1 MDLAAALHHP
11 LFQSVV
17 LPLLLSLA
25 GIGALR
31 AVAGPARAGAGIG
44 LAVLAATV
52 WLMGWPTQPASV
64 MQKLP
69 WIFAASWLL
78 GIVLDAATTSRL
90 LHWLGLGAGW
100 LAASWWLGSSGL
112 GAGLASAGAGLVVVA
127 WLLRAPPARADGVTA
142 AVIASLG
149 LAGAC
154 FAAGSL
160 ALFQLAV
167 LLAAALGG
175 GGLWLW
181 PRPRTRFGAAA
192 VAVAAIAWLAIAQVA
207 LLLVP
212 VQPRSLAL
220 LAVVFAAA
228 PAVARLWGRSSAVGG
243 PLAVAVAAGILA
255 GGALALQSGGTGG
268 GGAATGEGGGGDA
281 YYAR

>member
-25 GIGALR
+25 GIGVLR
-31 AVAGPARAGAGIG
+31 AGAGPARAGAGIG
-44 LAVLAATV
+44 LAVLASTV

-69 WIFAASWLL
+69 WIFAAAWLV
-78 GIVLDAATTSRL
+78 GIALDATTTSRL
-90 LHWLGLGAGW
+90 LHWLGLGVGW
-100 LAASWWLGSSGL
+100 FAASWWLGSSGA
-112 GAGLASAGAGLVVVA
+112 GAGIAFAAAGLVVVA
-127 WLLRAPPARADGVTA
+127 WLLRAPPERADGLTA

-149 LAGAC
+149 LAGVC
-154 FAAGSL
+154 FTAGSL

-175 GGLWLW
+175 AALWLW
-181 PRPRTRFGAAA
+181 PQPRTRVGAAA
-192 VAVAAIAWLAIAQVA
+192 VGVAAIAWLAIAQAA

-212 VQPRSLAL
+212 VRPQSLAL

-228 PAVARLWGRSSAVGG
+228 PAVARLWRSSSAVGG
-243 PLAVAVAAGILA
+243 PIAVAVAAGILA
-255 GGALALQSGGTGG
+255 GSALALQSGGTGA
-268 GGAATGEGGGGDA
+268 GGAANGRVGGDDA